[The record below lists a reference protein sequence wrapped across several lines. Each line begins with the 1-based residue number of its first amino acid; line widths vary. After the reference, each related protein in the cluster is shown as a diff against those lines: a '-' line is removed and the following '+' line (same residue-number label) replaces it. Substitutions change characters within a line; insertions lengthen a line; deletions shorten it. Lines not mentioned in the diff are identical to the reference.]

1 MKNVKNTKSVEVVR
15 IYNDR
20 TKFKNQGNGL
30 FSDGI

>member
-20 TKFKNQGNGL
+20 TKLKIKGNVL
-30 FSDGI
+30 FSNRL